1 MFVGTAPR
9 KPQPGGTAVDMS
21 YTYSLP
27 DVRYSDLGGIEELLA
42 DIRELIE
49 WPLRHPEIYEHLGV
63 SPPVGVL
70 LHGPPGCGKTLLAQ
84 AIGGVS

>member
-1 MFVGTAPR
+1 
-9 KPQPGGTAVDMS
+9 MS
-21 YTYSLP
+21 HTYSLP
-27 DVRYSDLGGIEELLA
+27 EERYGDLGGIDELLA

-49 WPLRHPEIYEHLGV
+49 WPLLHPEIYAHLGV

-84 AIGGVS
+84 AIGGVGDPPLSLS